1 MCQFMLSD
9 TESAA
14 KEVEKEPLDWMRFSE
29 IAILQQKLGQKEA
42 ADAAM
47 ASLIAGYRDNG
58 LYQQA
63 QVYAQ
68 WGDLDQSLQALN
80 SARDIGDPGV
90 SQLVADPLLDPL
102 RSEPQ
107 FGELMAA
114 VGFA

>member
-1 MCQFMLSD
+1 MLGD

-14 KEVEKEPLDWMRFSE
+14 AEIAKEPLDWMLCSGT
-29 IAILQQKLGQKEA
+29 AILQQKLGHKEA
-42 ADAAM
+42 AESAM
-47 ASLIAGYRDNG
+47 ASLISSERDNG

-68 WGDLDQSLQALN
+68 WGDLDQSLQTLIRAHEY
-80 SARDIGDPGV
+80 GDPGV
-90 SQLVADPLLDPL
+90 SQLVMDPLLDPL
-102 RSEPQ
+102 RGGPK